1 MITHV
6 KASADIGKEPLL
18 FQSVVVASVPLDKKA
33 PEIIFSV
40 LDSEKGE
47 VINVSEE
54 DGHLVKF
61 GKDPFM
67 VRALGLNTCAAVCF
81 VNREY
86 SDDLTGYVYHAL
98 SGTVRQNT
106 FEKIMKE
113 IEASSPYRRIEVIYA
128 HPKGSDQ
135 GYRKNMDELDL
146 WLRGNAKV
154 VEVTHV
160 PGVSF
165 AMNQSVQVG
174 Y

>member
-6 KASADIGKEPLL
+6 KASADIGKEPLS
-18 FQSVVVASVPLDKKA
+18 FQSVVAAGVPLDKEA

-47 VINVSEE
+47 VVDGSEE
-54 DGHLVKF
+54 HGHLVRF

-67 VRALGLNTCAAVCF
+67 VRALGLNNCAAVCF

-86 SDDLTGYVYHAL
+86 SDDLKGYVYHAL
-98 SGTVRQNT
+98 GGTLRQNA

-113 IEASSPYRRIEVIYA
+113 IE
-128 HPKGSDQ
+128 
-135 GYRKNMDELDL
+135 
-146 WLRGNAKV
+146 
-154 VEVTHV
+154 VTRV